1 MCRRVTTVF
10 LLFLEME
17 RPQKLR
23 TRRGGGADSG
33 SWDANDL
40 SADGEGERPG
50 IRGIS
55 RDPPTPEPAPAP
67 LPRLTGLAPRVP
79 RPPQLRGDSLAKGG
93 AGRGPCEVLAD
104 SNRGNTGS
112 GPQACPEVELRPQKS
127 EVPVHKRVRSWVRS
141 GGVSRPELAIRSRP
155 PGTQSRPRS
164 PASRQ
169 GRARGRRRRGEI
181 QAHRPHPSQSGHK
194 TATFVLCATQ
204 GG

>member
-10 LLFLEME
+10 LWFLEME

-40 SADGEGERPG
+40 SADGEGERPDSG
-50 IRGIS
+50 CFPR
-55 RDPPTPEPAPAP
+55 PPHSGARTCAPAP
-67 LPRLTGLAPRVP
+67 PRRANPSGSETPGSS
-79 RPPQLRGDSLAKGG
+79 PQLRGDLLAKGG

-112 GPQACPEVELRPQKS
+112 GPQACPEVELRPHKS
-127 EVPVHKRVRSWVRS
+127 EVPVHKRVRSSVRS
-141 GGVSRPELAIRSRP
+141 GGVSRPEPGHPQPA

-164 PASRQ
+164 PAYRQ
-169 GRARGRRRRGEI
+169 RQAGGRGRRGEI
-181 QAHRPHPSQSGHK
+181 QAHRPHPSQ
-194 TATFVLCATQ
+194 
-204 GG
+204 